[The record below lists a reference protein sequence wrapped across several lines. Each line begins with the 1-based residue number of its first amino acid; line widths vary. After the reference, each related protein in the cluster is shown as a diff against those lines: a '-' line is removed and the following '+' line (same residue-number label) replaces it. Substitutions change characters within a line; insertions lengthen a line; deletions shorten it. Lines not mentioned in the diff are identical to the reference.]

1 MTRLEWQDSVH
12 ALQGGPMDTAHQE
25 FVTLT
30 NALADAPDA
39 EELARLTQLF
49 VHCKEHFAQDKAW
62 MQTSQMP
69 AIDNHLRDHEG
80 VLTLLESAAAD
91 LRAGTHGAGRDV
103 AESLA
108 AWFGQHAATLD
119 AALAFHMQQAA
130 RTDKPGIPAVG

>member
-1 MTRLEWQDSVH
+1 MAQIEWQDSVH
-12 ALQGGPMDTAHQE
+12 ALQSGPMDIAHQE

-30 NALADAPDA
+30 NALADAPNG

-49 VHCKEHFAQDKAW
+49 VHCKDHFAQEKTW
-62 MQTSQMP
+62 MEVSQMP

-91 LRAGTHGAGRDV
+91 LRTGQHGAGREA

-119 AALAFHMQQAA
+119 AALAFHMQQVTRA
-130 RTDKPGIPAVG
+130 DNSGIPAVG